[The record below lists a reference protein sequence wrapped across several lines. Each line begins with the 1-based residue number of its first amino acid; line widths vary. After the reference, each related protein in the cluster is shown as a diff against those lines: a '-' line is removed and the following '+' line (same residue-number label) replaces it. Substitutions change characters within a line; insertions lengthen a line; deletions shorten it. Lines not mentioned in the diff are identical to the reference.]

1 MVVLVKNNRNPHQT
15 ALVTMGRPMLRHNN
29 ISGHSAFRN
38 RINKGS
44 NAAATG
50 NENLANF
57 IRGKFI
63 IFGQDTKNSR
73 NLLREMVNHIIRKR
87 EENQARF
94 VNNHMALMGRHQL
107 TRRELNSQYAQVKR
121 NIANRE
127 QNFANL
133 LKKIHNN
140 PNNDTLIT
148 RRNNRLNRNATIQRI
163 KLQREMLQNEL
174 KQNSNRATQHMRQI
188 QAWKWVRN
196 SVVGKV

>member
-1 MVVLVKNNRNPHQT
+1 MVILVKNNRNPHQT

-29 ISGHSAFRN
+29 ISGHSAFRA
-38 RINKGS
+38 RINNGS

-63 IFGQDTKNSR
+63 IFGQDSNNSR
-73 NLLREMVNHIIRKR
+73 RLLREMVNHIIRKR

-94 VNNHMALMGRHQL
+94 LNNHMALMGRHQR
-107 TRRELNSQYAQVKR
+107 TRNELNREHTQAQSV
-121 NIANRE
+121 ANRS
-127 QNFANL
+127 
-133 LKKIHNN
+133 
-140 PNNDTLIT
+140 
-148 RRNNRLNRNATIQRI
+148 NRNAIIDRI
-163 KLQREMLQNEL
+163 KLEREMLRNEL
-174 KQNSNRATQHMRQI
+174 RRNSNRVTQHMRQL